1 MTAKVKHIGIMS
13 QNATRMFKFYE
24 SLFDFRRARYQ
35 YTLDY
40 EKDLVNDFGYK
51 MLGSK
56 RVATHFD
63 RTIIATD
70 GNIGVAFNRRRPG
83 YHGGLDHFGIQVDDL
98 EGVTARIRENYPQIG
113 LVKRPSYRTFADHST
128 HDPEGNIY
136 DLMQP
141 GKKEA
146 KGVWREEAEKR
157 ERTIT
162 HLTIRAM
169 NPEALAEFYATVYQ
183 FAEAER
189 ASQDPSYYLTDG
201 TVTMVF
207 APWKIEDYL
216 GTEHKRPGMDHI
228 GFKVESVEAFK
239 KDVETLASMDPEW
252 LAPKTPNLDHE
263 FQVILGL
270 LKACPYGHHHLA
282 DPEGN
287 LLDVAE

>member
-1 MTAKVKHIGIMS
+1 MTSKIKHIGIMS
-13 QNATRMFKFYE
+13 ENATRMFKFYE
-24 SLFDFRRARYQ
+24 MLFDFRRARYQ

-40 EKDLVNDFGYK
+40 EKDLARDFGYP
-51 MLGSK
+51 MLASG

-83 YHGGLDHFGIQVDDL
+83 YHSGLDHFGIQVDDL
-98 EGVTARIRENYPQIG
+98 EGTTARIREHYPEVG

-146 KGVWREEAEKR
+146 KGVWKEEDQVHT
-157 ERTIT
+157 RTIT
-162 HLTIRAM
+162 HITIRAM
-169 NPEALAEFYATVYQ
+169 NPEKMAEFYHTVYQ
-183 FAEAER
+183 FDEGER
-189 ASQDPSYYLTDG
+189 GSQDPSYYLSDG

-207 APWKIEDYL
+207 SPWKIEDYL

-228 GFKVESVEAFK
+228 GFKVESVAAFK
-239 KDVETLASMDPEW
+239 KDMETVASLDPVW
-252 LAPKTPNLDHE
+252 MAPKTPNLE
-263 FQVILGL
+263 REYNVILGL
-270 LKACPYGHHHLA
+270 LKSCPYGHHHLA

-287 LLDVAE
+287 LLDVSE

>member
-1 MTAKVKHIGIMS
+1 MS

-40 EKDLVNDFGYK
+40 EKDLAKDFGYP
-51 MLGSK
+51 MLSSG

-83 YHGGLDHFGIQVDDL
+83 YHAGLDHFGIQVDDL
-98 EGVTARIRENYPQIG
+98 EGTTVRIREKYPSVG
-113 LVKRPSYRTFADHST
+113 LVQRPSYRTFADHST

-146 KGVWREEAEKR
+146 KGVWREESEKKQ
-157 ERTIT
+157 RTIT
-162 HLTIRAM
+162 HLTIRAI
-169 NPEALAEFYATVYQ
+169 NPEAMAEFYASVYG
-183 FAEAER
+183 FEELDR
-189 ASQDPSYYLTDG
+189 ASQDPSYYLSDG

-216 GTEHKRPGMDHI
+216 GTEHKRAGMDHI

-239 KDVETLASMDPEW
+239 KDVETLGSMDPEW
-252 LAPKTPNLDHE
+252 MAPKTPNLERE
-263 FQVILGL
+263 FNVILGL
-270 LKACPYGHHHLA
+270 LKSCPYGRYHLA

-287 LLDVAE
+287 LLDVAD